1 MNTGHKKLSD
11 VGEKIFI
18 RDFIK
23 PFFNAEDDPG
33 GVGDDC
39 AMIPFGDELA
49 LVSTDRV
56 PADLTAYRYGILDH
70 YGLGDYTARLNLSDI
85 AACGGTATGLLLNLG
100 LPNDIEFDRVQELCR
115 GFKSCAERHGARVLG
130 GDMTNAA
137 ELSISATS
145 IGRVAQRNVLTRR
158 GARPGDSIFISR
170 PIGTAHAALRVLLAG
185 LAGSLSASEQA
196 TLKLQFTAME
206 PMFAL
211 GHALGSSGECGA
223 CMDNTDGVGQCLT
236 ELSEASQCAF
246 VVHVSSLRIPPIVER
261 VCHLIEVASLEIL
274 FDAGCDFSL
283 VGTIRGRWTSEA
295 ASSHVGHPLEIIGHV
310 EKGHDIWLECS
321 DKGRKPLLYRGWNYF
336 SKESLDGK
344 EILNLE

>member
-1 MNTGHKKLSD
+1 MNAGHKKLSD

-39 AMIPFGDELA
+39 AMIPFGDEFA

-56 PADLTAYRYGILDH
+56 PANLTAYRYGVLDH
-70 YGLGDYTARLNLSDI
+70 CGLGDYLARLNLSDI

-100 LPNDIEFDRVQELCR
+100 LPNGMEFESVQELCR
-115 GFKSCAERHGARVLG
+115 GFKSCAERHGVRVMG
-130 GDMTNAA
+130 GDMTDSA

-145 IGRVAQRNVLTRR
+145 IGRVARSNVLTRR

-170 PIGTAHAALRVLLAG
+170 PIGTAHAALRVLWG
-185 LAGSLSASEQA
+185 GVTGSLSDNELA

-211 GHALGSSGECGA
+211 GHALGSSGYCGA

-236 ELSEASQCAF
+236 ELSEASLCAF
-246 VVHVSSLRIPPIVER
+246 IVHMPALRIPPIVEKI
-261 VCHLIEVASLEIL
+261 CHLIKVPSLGMV
-274 FDAGCDFSL
+274 FNAGCDCSL
-283 VGTIRGRWTSEA
+283 VGTIRGRWTSED
-295 ASSHVGHPLEIIGHV
+295 ASRHLGQQIEIIGHV
-310 EKGHDIWLECS
+310 EEGHGIWLECS
-321 DKGRKPLLYRGWNYF
+321 DKERKPLVYRGWNYF
-336 SKESLDGK
+336 SSGIWNGNEAPDW
-344 EILNLE
+344 E